1 VSRADRAHQFEPPV
15 GLPVGPPGREER
27 LVAPADLART
37 RRLPVLPAL
46 APLLPGGGLQ
56 RGTTVAVGTR
66 DGLPG
71 ATSLALALAAGASQA
86 GSWVAAVGLGALGL
100 VAAAEL
106 GVALDRLVLV
116 ADPGRQREGWASVV
130 AALVDGFDVVLVA
143 GQPEGR
149 DRGQGEGRGQGRG
162 QGQGRGPGLG
172 RGTGLRPADARRLV
186 ARARE
191 RGAVLMTVG
200 GDLPGER
207 SPVRLT
213 VVAAAWTGLGE
224 GWGHLA
230 GRRVTVE
237 AGGRGEAARPRRAEL
252 WLPDAGGA
260 VGAVEPV
267 TDPIPLHPRPPG
279 AVGAVEPVTDPIPL
293 HPRPPG
299 AGRGRR
305 RRSRGAGV
313 AAGDGARGPTGP
325 TGSPTG
331 PGGPTGRPT
340 GSPTGPGGPTGPG
353 VVGLPGAPVAG
364 G

>member
-56 RGTTVAVGTR
+56 RGTTVAVGTW

-86 GSWVAAVGLGALGL
+86 GSWVAAVGLGGLGL

-149 DRGQGEGRGQGRG
+149 DRSQGRG
-162 QGQGRGPGLG
+162 QDLG

-191 RGAVLMTVG
+191 RGAVLMAVG

-252 WLPDAGGA
+252 WLPAAGGA

-267 TDPIPLHPRPPG
+267 TDPIPLHPRPAG

-325 TGSPTG
+325 TGG
-331 PGGPTGRPT
+331 PT

>member
-15 GLPVGPPGREER
+15 ELPGREQR
-27 LVAPADLART
+27 LVAPVDLART

-56 RGTTVAVGTR
+56 RGTTVAVGTQ

-100 VAAAEL
+100 VAATEL

-116 ADPGRQREGWASVV
+116 ADPGRQRDGWASVV

-149 DRGQGEGRGQGRG
+149 GRD
-162 QGQGRGPGLG
+162 QGQRRG

-191 RGAVLMTVG
+191 RGAVLMAVG

-213 VVAAAWTGLGE
+213 VVTAAWTGLGE

-230 GRRVTVE
+230 GRRMTVE
-237 AGGRGEAARPRRAEL
+237 TGGRGEAARPRRAEL
-252 WLPDAGGA
+252 WLPDADGA

-267 TDPIPLHPRPPG
+267 IDPIPLHPRAPG
-279 AVGAVEPVTDPIPL
+279 AA
-293 HPRPPG
+293 
-299 AGRGRR
+299 RGRR
-305 RRSRGAGV
+305 RRSRGAIGPSGPSV
-313 AAGDGARGPTGP
+313 PSGPT
-325 TGSPTG
+325 SPT
-331 PGGPTGRPT
+331 
-340 GSPTGPGGPTGPG
+340 GPTGPG

>member
-1 VSRADRAHQFEPPV
+1 VSRADRAHEFEPPV
-15 GLPVGPPGREER
+15 EPPGQEQR
-27 LVAPADLART
+27 LVAPVDLART

-56 RGTTVAVGTR
+56 RGTTVAVGTQ

-100 VAAAEL
+100 VAATEL

-116 ADPGRQREGWASVV
+116 ADPGRQRDGWASVV

-149 DRGQGEGRGQGRG
+149 GRD
-162 QGQGRGPGLG
+162 QGQRRG

-191 RGAVLMTVG
+191 RGAVLMAVG

-213 VVAAAWTGLGE
+213 VVTAAWTGLGE

-230 GRRVTVE
+230 GRRMTVE
-237 AGGRGEAARPRRAEL
+237 TGGRGEAARPRRAEL
-252 WLPDAGGA
+252 WLPDADGA

-267 TDPIPLHPRPPG
+267 TDPIPLHPRAPG
-279 AVGAVEPVTDPIPL
+279 AA
-293 HPRPPG
+293 
-299 AGRGRR
+299 RGRSR
-305 RRSRGAGV
+305 RPRGA
-313 AAGDGARGPTGP
+313 TGP
-325 TGSPTG
+325 AG
-331 PGGPTGRPT
+331 PSGP
-340 GSPTGPGGPTGPG
+340 SGPSGPTGPG

>member
-15 GLPVGPPGREER
+15 EPPGREQR
-27 LVAPADLART
+27 LVAPVDLART

-56 RGTTVAVGTR
+56 RGTTVAVGTQ

-100 VAAAEL
+100 VAATEL

-116 ADPGRQREGWASVV
+116 ADPGRQRDGWASVV

-149 DRGQGEGRGQGRG
+149 GRD
-162 QGQGRGPGLG
+162 QGQRRG

-191 RGAVLMTVG
+191 RGAVLMAVG

-230 GRRVTVE
+230 GRRMTVE
-237 AGGRGEAARPRRAEL
+237 TGGRGEAARPRRAEL
-252 WLPDAGGA
+252 WLPDADGA

-267 TDPIPLHPRPPG
+267 TDPIPLHPRAPG
-279 AVGAVEPVTDPIPL
+279 AA
-293 HPRPPG
+293 
-299 AGRGRR
+299 RGRR
-305 RRSRGAGV
+305 RRPRGA
-313 AAGDGARGPTGP
+313 TGP
-325 TGSPTG
+325 AG
-331 PGGPTGRPT
+331 PSEPSGP
-340 GSPTGPGGPTGPG
+340 SGPTGPG

>member
-15 GLPVGPPGREER
+15 ELPGREQR
-27 LVAPADLART
+27 LVAPVDLART

-56 RGTTVAVGTR
+56 RGTTVAVGTQ

-100 VAAAEL
+100 VAATEL

-116 ADPGRQREGWASVV
+116 ADPGRQRDGWASVV

-149 DRGQGEGRGQGRG
+149 GRD
-162 QGQGRGPGLG
+162 QGQRRG

-191 RGAVLMTVG
+191 RGAVLMAVG

-213 VVAAAWTGLGE
+213 VVTAAWTGLGE

-230 GRRVTVE
+230 GRRMTVE
-237 AGGRGEAARPRRAEL
+237 TGGRGEAARPRRAEL
-252 WLPDAGGA
+252 WLPDADGA

-267 TDPIPLHPRPPG
+267 TDPIPLHPRAPG
-279 AVGAVEPVTDPIPL
+279 AA
-293 HPRPPG
+293 
-299 AGRGRR
+299 RGRS
-305 RRSRGAGV
+305 RRSRGA
-313 AAGDGARGPTGP
+313 TGP
-325 TGSPTG
+325 AG
-331 PGGPTGRPT
+331 PSGP
-340 GSPTGPGGPTGPG
+340 SGPSGPTGPG

>member
-1 VSRADRAHQFEPPV
+1 MSRADRAHQFEPLV
-15 GLPVGPPGREER
+15 ELPGREQR
-27 LVAPADLART
+27 LVAPVDLART

-66 DGLPG
+66 DSLPG

-100 VAAAEL
+100 VAATEL

-116 ADPGRQREGWASVV
+116 ADPGRQRDGWASVV

-143 GQPEGR
+143 GQPE
-149 DRGQGEGRGQGRG
+149 DRGRGRGQ
-162 QGQGRGPGLG
+162 GLG

-191 RGAVLMTVG
+191 RGAVLMAVG

-213 VVAAAWTGLGE
+213 VVTAAWTGLGE

-230 GRRVTVE
+230 GRRMTVE
-237 AGGRGEAARPRRAEL
+237 TGGRGEAARPRRAEL
-252 WLPDAGGA
+252 WLPDADGA

-267 TDPIPLHPRPPG
+267 TDPIPLHPRAPG
-279 AVGAVEPVTDPIPL
+279 AA
-293 HPRPPG
+293 
-299 AGRGRR
+299 RGRR
-305 RRSRGAGV
+305 RRPRGA
-313 AAGDGARGPTGP
+313 TGP
-325 TGSPTG
+325 AG
-331 PGGPTGRPT
+331 PSEPSGP
-340 GSPTGPGGPTGPG
+340 SGPTGPG

>member
-1 VSRADRAHQFEPPV
+1 VSRADRAHEFEPPV
-15 GLPVGPPGREER
+15 EPPGQEQR
-27 LVAPADLART
+27 LVAPVDLART

-56 RGTTVAVGTR
+56 RGTTVAVGTQ

-100 VAAAEL
+100 VAATEL

-116 ADPGRQREGWASVV
+116 ADPGRQRDGWASVV

-149 DRGQGEGRGQGRG
+149 GRD
-162 QGQGRGPGLG
+162 QGQRRG

-191 RGAVLMTVG
+191 RGAVLMAVG

-213 VVAAAWTGLGE
+213 VVTAAWTGLGE

-230 GRRVTVE
+230 GRRMTVE
-237 AGGRGEAARPRRAEL
+237 TGGRGEAARPRRAEL
-252 WLPDAGGA
+252 WLPDADGA

-267 TDPIPLHPRPPG
+267 TDPIPLHPR
-279 AVGAVEPVTDPIPL
+279 A
-293 HPRPPG
+293 PR
-299 AGRGRR
+299 AARGRS
-305 RRSRGAGV
+305 RRSRGATGP
-313 AAGDGARGPTGP
+313 AGPSGPSGPSGPTGP
-325 TGSPTG
+325 S
-331 PGGPTGRPT
+331 
-340 GSPTGPGGPTGPG
+340 

>member
-1 VSRADRAHQFEPPV
+1 VSRADRAHEFEPPV
-15 GLPVGPPGREER
+15 EPPGQEQR
-27 LVAPADLART
+27 LVAPVDLART

-56 RGTTVAVGTR
+56 RGTTVAVGTQ

-100 VAAAEL
+100 VAATEL

-116 ADPGRQREGWASVV
+116 ADPGRQRDGWASVV

-149 DRGQGEGRGQGRG
+149 GRD
-162 QGQGRGPGLG
+162 QGQRRG

-191 RGAVLMTVG
+191 RGAVLMAVG

-213 VVAAAWTGLGE
+213 VVTAAWTGLGE

-230 GRRVTVE
+230 GRRMTVE
-237 AGGRGEAARPRRAEL
+237 TGGRGEAARPRRAEL
-252 WLPDAGGA
+252 WLPDADGA

-267 TDPIPLHPRPPG
+267 IDPIPLHPRAPG
-279 AVGAVEPVTDPIPL
+279 AA
-293 HPRPPG
+293 
-299 AGRGRR
+299 RGRS
-305 RRSRGAGV
+305 RRSRGATEP
-313 AAGDGARGPTGP
+313 AGPSEPSGP
-325 TGSPTG
+325 S
-331 PGGPTGRPT
+331 
-340 GSPTGPGGPTGPG
+340 GPTGPG

>member
-1 VSRADRAHQFEPPV
+1 VSRADRAHEFEPPV
-15 GLPVGPPGREER
+15 EPPGQEQR
-27 LVAPADLART
+27 LVAPVDLART

-56 RGTTVAVGTR
+56 RGTTVAVGTQ

-100 VAAAEL
+100 VAATEL

-116 ADPGRQREGWASVV
+116 ADPGRQRDGWASVV

-149 DRGQGEGRGQGRG
+149 GRD
-162 QGQGRGPGLG
+162 QGQRRG

-191 RGAVLMTVG
+191 RGAVLMAVG

-213 VVAAAWTGLGE
+213 VVTAAWTGLGE

-230 GRRVTVE
+230 GRRMTVE
-237 AGGRGEAARPRRAEL
+237 TGGRGEAARPRRAEL
-252 WLPDAGGA
+252 WLPDADGA

-267 TDPIPLHPRPPG
+267 TDPIPLHPPAPG
-279 AVGAVEPVTDPIPL
+279 AA
-293 HPRPPG
+293 
-299 AGRGRR
+299 RGRR
-305 RRSRGAGV
+305 RRPRGA
-313 AAGDGARGPTGP
+313 TGP
-325 TGSPTG
+325 AEPSG
-331 PGGPTGRPT
+331 P
-340 GSPTGPGGPTGPG
+340 SGPTGPG

>member
-1 VSRADRAHQFEPPV
+1 VSRADRAHEFEPPV
-15 GLPVGPPGREER
+15 EPPGQEQR
-27 LVAPADLART
+27 LVAPVDLART

-56 RGTTVAVGTR
+56 RGTTVAVGTQ

-100 VAAAEL
+100 VAATEL

-116 ADPGRQREGWASVV
+116 ADPGRQRDGWASVV

-149 DRGQGEGRGQGRG
+149 GRD
-162 QGQGRGPGLG
+162 QGQRRG

-191 RGAVLMTVG
+191 RGAVLMAVG

-213 VVAAAWTGLGE
+213 VVTAAWTGLGE

-230 GRRVTVE
+230 GRRMTVE
-237 AGGRGEAARPRRAEL
+237 TGGRGEAARPRRAEL
-252 WLPDAGGA
+252 WLPDADGA

-267 TDPIPLHPRPPG
+267 TDPIPLHPRAPG
-279 AVGAVEPVTDPIPL
+279 AA
-293 HPRPPG
+293 
-299 AGRGRR
+299 RGRR
-305 RRSRGAGV
+305 RQSRGA
-313 AAGDGARGPTGP
+313 TGP
-325 TGSPTG
+325 AG
-331 PGGPTGRPT
+331 PSEPSGP
-340 GSPTGPGGPTGPG
+340 SGPTGPG

>member
-1 VSRADRAHQFEPPV
+1 VSRADRAHEFEPPV
-15 GLPVGPPGREER
+15 EPPGQEQR
-27 LVAPADLART
+27 LVAPVDLART

-56 RGTTVAVGTR
+56 RGTTVAVGTQ

-100 VAAAEL
+100 VAATEL

-116 ADPGRQREGWASVV
+116 ADPGRQRDGWASVV
-130 AALVDGFDVVLVA
+130 G
-143 GQPEGR
+143 
-149 DRGQGEGRGQGRG
+149 
-162 QGQGRGPGLG
+162 
-172 RGTGLRPADARRLV
+172 RLV

-191 RGAVLMTVG
+191 RGAVLMAVG

-213 VVAAAWTGLGE
+213 VVTAAWTGLGE

-230 GRRVTVE
+230 GRRMTVE
-237 AGGRGEAARPRRAEL
+237 TGGRGEAARPRRAEL
-252 WLPDAGGA
+252 WLPDADGA

-267 TDPIPLHPRPPG
+267 TDPIPLHPRAPG
-279 AVGAVEPVTDPIPL
+279 AA
-293 HPRPPG
+293 
-299 AGRGRR
+299 RGRR
-305 RRSRGAGV
+305 RRPRGA
-313 AAGDGARGPTGP
+313 TGP
-325 TGSPTG
+325 AEPSG
-331 PGGPTGRPT
+331 P
-340 GSPTGPGGPTGPG
+340 SGPTGPG

>member
-1 VSRADRAHQFEPPV
+1 VSRADRAHEFEPPV
-15 GLPVGPPGREER
+15 EPPGQEQR
-27 LVAPADLART
+27 LVAPVDLART

-56 RGTTVAVGTR
+56 RGTTVAVGTQ

-100 VAAAEL
+100 VAATEL

-116 ADPGRQREGWASVV
+116 ADPGRQRDGWASVV

-149 DRGQGEGRGQGRG
+149 GRD
-162 QGQGRGPGLG
+162 QGQRRG

-191 RGAVLMTVG
+191 RGAVLMAVG

-213 VVAAAWTGLGE
+213 VVTAAWTGLGE

-230 GRRVTVE
+230 GRRMTVE
-237 AGGRGEAARPRRAEL
+237 TGGRGEAARPRRAEL
-252 WLPDAGGA
+252 WLPDADGA

-267 TDPIPLHPRPPG
+267 TDPIPLHPRAPG
-279 AVGAVEPVTDPIPL
+279 AA
-293 HPRPPG
+293 
-299 AGRGRR
+299 RGRS
-305 RRSRGAGV
+305 RRSRGA
-313 AAGDGARGPTGP
+313 TGP
-325 TGSPTG
+325 AG
-331 PGGPTGRPT
+331 PSGP
-340 GSPTGPGGPTGPG
+340 SGPSGPTGPG